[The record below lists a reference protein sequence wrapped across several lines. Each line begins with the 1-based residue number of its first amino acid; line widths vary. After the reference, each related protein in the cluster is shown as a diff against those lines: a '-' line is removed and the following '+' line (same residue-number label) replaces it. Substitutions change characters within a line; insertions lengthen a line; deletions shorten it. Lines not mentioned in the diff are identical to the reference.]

1 MQLTLSKTGT
11 YHSPGCLVDQWQL
24 GMPFFI
30 EQDSFVLLQWHCS
43 YSLTVGMLVSVE
55 ANSFF
60 YTSFIFCFSF
70 ERVVSEK
77 KIEMLSF
84 NFVKQLPT
92 VGLKTNTNNNKKKTS
107 SVNLLVFWEFIRK
120 LVLHMNLEKY
130 SAQWPVKKKILV
142 LYG

>member
-24 GMPFFI
+24 GMPFFYRAG
-30 EQDSFVLLQWHCS
+30 QLRSTAVTLLLQSHCG
-43 YSLTVGMLVSVE
+43 YVGLCGSK
-55 ANSFF
+55 
-60 YTSFIFCFSF
+60 FIFLHFFHLLFFFLEGSV
-70 ERVVSEK
+70 REK
-77 KIEMLSF
+77 
-84 NFVKQLPT
+84 NRNVKLQFC
-92 VGLKTNTNNNKKKTS
+92 KTASNSWFKNKHKQQQKKPS